1 MMKPLRLLLLGAAV
15 AAVALGAGT
24 ARALA
29 CGNSA
34 GYSYLHMRVPSH
46 GYGISARIA
55 GPDVFDILNGHT
67 AGFVGVGGPGQGP
80 RGSNEWLQ
88 VGYAGFPS
96 ITGGDIYY
104 EIARPGSFPAYHQ
117 VSSGVTVDRYTK
129 VTVLEMYGR
138 PSYWRVW
145 VNHRPVSRPI
155 FLPESRGLK
164 LIARSES
171 WDGGTGGACNDFSY
185 RFRDLA
191 IARAPGGD
199 WEPITDA
206 IYPIQ
211 ST

>member
-1 MMKPLRLLLLGAAV
+1 
-15 AAVALGAGT
+15 
-24 ARALA
+24 
-29 CGNSA
+29 
-34 GYSYLHMRVPSH
+34 
-46 GYGISARIA
+46 
-55 GPDVFDILNGHT
+55 
-67 AGFVGVGGPGQGP
+67 
-80 RGSNEWLQ
+80 
-88 VGYAGFPS
+88 
-96 ITGGDIYY
+96 
-104 EIARPGSFPAYHQ
+104 
-117 VSSGVTVDRYTK
+117 VTVDRYTK

-138 PSYWRVW
+138 PNYWRVR

-171 WDGGTGGACNDFSY
+171 WDGGTDGACNDFSY